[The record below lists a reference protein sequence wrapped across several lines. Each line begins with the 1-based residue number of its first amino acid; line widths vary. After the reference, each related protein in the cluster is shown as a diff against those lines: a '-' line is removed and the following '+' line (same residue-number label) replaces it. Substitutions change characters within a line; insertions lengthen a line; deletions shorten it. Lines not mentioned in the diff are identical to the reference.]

1 MGFLSR
7 RCSGK
12 GPQLTLRGESPG
24 FSRVVV
30 GFLSSYDGD
39 FRDPLVWSQG
49 SPVSTPVAMGP
60 SLFLC
65 NRFRGQGPHLEL
77 RPEPQVSF
85 PGTTS
90 ISGFL
95 WGIHRGFRPHL
106 LWNHASPL
114 SSRLGKAV
122 LGFLSCCP
130 KGQVAFSR
138 GATGLSHL
146 PSCFESVLEVT
157 VKPVQGSQLCL
168 ECTGTLGVF

>member
-12 GPQLTLRGESPG
+12 GPQLALRGESPG
-24 FSRVVV
+24 VSKVAA

-95 WGIHRGFRPHL
+95 WGIHRGFRPHV

-114 SSRLGKAV
+114 SSQLGKAV
-122 LGFLSCCP
+122 LGFL
-130 KGQVAFSR
+130 
-138 GATGLSHL
+138 
-146 PSCFESVLEVT
+146 
-157 VKPVQGSQLCL
+157 
-168 ECTGTLGVF
+168 